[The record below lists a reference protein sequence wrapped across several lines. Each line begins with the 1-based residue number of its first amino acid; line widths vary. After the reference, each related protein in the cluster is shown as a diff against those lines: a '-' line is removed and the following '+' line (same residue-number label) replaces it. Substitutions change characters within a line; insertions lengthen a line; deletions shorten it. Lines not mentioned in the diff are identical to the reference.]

1 MQTRLVI
8 HKAFDKH
15 HNLLRILVEV
25 GGRLIPFGPHPITA
39 GERNRSANEWTGIGF
54 ATVKTLAEWKQWSYH
69 KAHRFERVTLL
80 GDTRS
85 FSAK

>member
-39 GERNRSANEWTGIGF
+39 GERNRSANEWIGISF
-54 ATVKTLAEWKQWSYH
+54 ATVKTLAEWKQWSYDGVDG
-69 KAHRFERVTLL
+69 ATRFERVTLL
-80 GDTRS
+80 GETR
-85 FSAK
+85 